1 MGRVNGEDQKQYG
14 IRIESQWK
22 LGSVEWVPADNAALD
37 PDSPPLVIMNP
48 AGAVDVLM
56 PASDDTT
63 KGLCFLMSNISAS
76 VITLKTSGDA
86 AFTTAI
92 SIGAG
97 ESTLVFCTGS
107 ATAALGWR
115 AIGTASSGV

>member
-1 MGRVNGEDQKQYG
+1 MSRMNHEDNKFYNPLICCGLRLQ
-14 IRIESQWK
+14 SM
-22 LGSVEWVPADNAALD
+22 SFVPADNAVID
-37 PDSPPLVIMNP
+37 PDSPPMIIMDP

-56 PASDDTT
+56 PEATEAR
-63 KGLCFLMSNISAS
+63 KGLTFLMVNVSANA
-76 VITLKTSGDA
+76 ITLKTSGDA

-92 SIGAG
+92 VIAGG

-115 AIGTASSGV
+115 ACATAAST